1 MHLSSQENLSNN
13 TESGLSFKNKTCEV
27 SAFSICTLLPGS
39 GRVLVS
45 AVKEEADSADE
56 GSRDAQVLEAEQKPM
71 MSLSCQYLV
80 TGTSQTP

>member
-13 TESGLSFKNKTCEV
+13 TESGPSFKNKTCEV
-27 SAFSICTLLPGS
+27 GAFSICTLLHGS

-56 GSRDAQVLEAEQKPM
+56 GSRDAQVLEAEQKPV
-71 MSLSCQYLV
+71 MSPSCQYLV